1 MNQVTK
7 KIMTALLSIVM
18 VFSVI
23 TVSPTNAATA
33 KTVTFTIE
41 RLTIGQGFYIEP
53 LQVEVQDGDTAKTV
67 FDKVIQSIGGTYTA
81 SSEYGFYLQ
90 SINGADTGIVN
101 IPQEISLM
109 PEYKYS
115 YTDDEG
121 AIYEFG
127 YKAPTNTENDGNSA
141 KPALGEGAYNA
152 MSGWMFT
159 INNASAIASADQIKV
174 SDGDV
179 IRLQFSVYGYG
190 ADLGY
195 DTESYTGIPKQSMAN
210 KDSLIKEIG
219 AVNANKT
226 YWMAYPN
233 VKAAYDN
240 AMIVLNQYNPT
251 QQSVDAALNTL
262 SQAEKTPTYPTVKRA
277 SIKSIKNIKGR
288 KVKIK
293 VKKIAGAE
301 GYQYK
306 YATNK
311 KLKNAKTK
319 TTTKRIFTTKK
330 FKKKKKCYVKV
341 RGYIKVNGTNVY
353 GKWSKRKSV
362 KIKK

>member
-127 YKAPTNTENDGNSA
+127 YKAPTNT
-141 KPALGEGAYNA
+141 
-152 MSGWMFT
+152 
-159 INNASAIASADQIKV
+159 
-174 SDGDV
+174 
-179 IRLQFSVYGYG
+179 
-190 ADLGY
+190 
-195 DTESYTGIPKQSMAN
+195 
-210 KDSLIKEIG
+210 
-219 AVNANKT
+219 
-226 YWMAYPN
+226 
-233 VKAAYDN
+233 
-240 AMIVLNQYNPT
+240 
-251 QQSVDAALNTL
+251 
-262 SQAEKTPTYPTVKRA
+262 
-277 SIKSIKNIKGR
+277 
-288 KVKIK
+288 
-293 VKKIAGAE
+293 
-301 GYQYK
+301 
-306 YATNK
+306 
-311 KLKNAKTK
+311 
-319 TTTKRIFTTKK
+319 
-330 FKKKKKCYVKV
+330 
-341 RGYIKVNGTNVY
+341 
-353 GKWSKRKSV
+353 
-362 KIKK
+362 

>member
-1 MNQVTK
+1 M
-7 KIMTALLSIVM
+7 
-18 VFSVI
+18 
-23 TVSPTNAATA
+23 
-33 KTVTFTIE
+33 
-41 RLTIGQGFYIEP
+41 
-53 LQVEVQDGDTAKTV
+53 
-67 FDKVIQSIGGTYTA
+67 
-81 SSEYGFYLQ
+81 
-90 SINGADTGIVN
+90 
-101 IPQEISLM
+101 
-109 PEYKYS
+109 
-115 YTDDEG
+115 
-121 AIYEFG
+121 
-127 YKAPTNTENDGNSA
+127 
-141 KPALGEGAYNA
+141 
-152 MSGWMFT
+152 
-159 INNASAIASADQIKV
+159 
-174 SDGDV
+174 
-179 IRLQFSVYGYG
+179 
-190 ADLGY
+190 
-195 DTESYTGIPKQSMAN
+195 
-210 KDSLIKEIG
+210 
-219 AVNANKT
+219 
-226 YWMAYPN
+226 
-233 VKAAYDN
+233 
-240 AMIVLNQYNPT
+240 
-251 QQSVDAALNTL
+251 DAALNTL